1 MHFNMRLKMNKLLHY
16 TKLLLKKSSTMMKS
30 CAARIQIYFLSCYFM
45 VMLVKPLSCNRQIL
59 I

>member
-1 MHFNMRLKMNKLLHY
+1 MRLKMNKLLHY